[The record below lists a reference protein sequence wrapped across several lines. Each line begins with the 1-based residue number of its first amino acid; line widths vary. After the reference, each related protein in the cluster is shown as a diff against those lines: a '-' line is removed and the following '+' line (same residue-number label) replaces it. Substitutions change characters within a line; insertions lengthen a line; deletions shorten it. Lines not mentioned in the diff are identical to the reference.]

1 MRTLAKTRPGRGLE
15 LVSRPTP
22 EPCPGE
28 VLFADGRGEH
38 PRDGLPRLQL
48 GRDWAA
54 ENLVPPRIL
63 GHELAGTVAAAG
75 AGVLT
80 LWLQSTYTTN
90 SATFNMRITC

>member
-1 MRTLAKTRPGRGLE
+1 MDAASTRATDYH
-15 LVSRPTP
+15 VFSW
-22 EPCPGE
+22 
-28 VLFADGRGEH
+28 D
-38 PRDGLPRLQL
+38 
-48 GRDWAA
+48 DWAA